1 MSLEKNTSHWLQAH
15 NYSAGESCD
24 SFKKFLNAQQYDL
37 KQDVRALAG
46 KWIVVIL
53 AVFHLLKECFQLANV
68 SKEILSP
75 QILKIHHIVQN
86 CTIYLICD
94 YDF

>member
-53 AVFHLLKECFQLANV
+53 AIFLLLKECFELANV
-68 SKEILSP
+68 SKEFHPLTFLN
-75 QILKIHHIVQN
+75 LKYV
-86 CTIYLICD
+86 TT
-94 YDF
+94 F

>member
-1 MSLEKNTSHWLQAH
+1 MSLENSTSHWLQAH
-15 NYSAGESCD
+15 NYSAGESCN
-24 SFKKFLNAQQYDL
+24 SFQTFLNETSYGQFNL

-53 AVFHLLKECFQLANV
+53 AIFHLLKECFQLANV

-75 QILKIHHIVQN
+75 
-86 CTIYLICD
+86 
-94 YDF
+94 

>member
-24 SFKKFLNAQQYDL
+24 CFKIFLNEQEYNL
-37 KQDVRALAG
+37 NQDVRALAG

-53 AVFHLLKECFQLANV
+53 AIFHLLKECFQLANV

-75 QILKIHHIVQN
+75 
-86 CTIYLICD
+86 
-94 YDF
+94 